1 MKTRTRKWSI
11 GFLLLLFIIG
21 GSLFLGKQLY
31 YNLYNADNSIPYMDP
46 MLDKAASENQKNLS
60 LLLEAE
66 LELNRDNPEEALL
79 NYIEV
84 AKKTQDPKIA
94 ERATKLALSY
104 GTEEQA
110 IEPAKIWATQAPESI
125 EANLTI
131 AGLLLLKSDGNQ
143 VIPYLRTLIS
153 QENLNV
159 DKSLISLYRQL
170 NNENAQKLFQ
180 KLLTDLTLDP
190 TYKNKSEALALH
202 LALAEIYLMEN
213 QAELAYL
220 HSTLLASSSNNHL
233 PARAYIVH
241 AQILFLKGQNQSAI
255 AYLENEIKQNPADTL
270 LRIYLLDLLIETNQ
284 PEKAKAELNKM
295 AKLNNLS
302 STEVLQIAKIAL
314 EAEWFSE
321 AKMFFNLVKDDEKEG
336 DNAKYF
342 IARIEDMNSKP
353 AEAIVWYKQVMNSPY
368 ALNAHL
374 RAAVLLSRQNE
385 TQQGLMILDE
395 IEPQTI
401 EEYKKIILTQS
412 QLFLQSQRYQEG
424 YELLSKALM
433 DIPEDE
439 EILYAR
445 GIQAIQIKNYT
456 QAELDFKEILKFEPN
471 HPETLNALGY
481 LLVEHMQKPDDAYPY
496 LAKAIQI
503 EPNNPSIMDSLGW
516 FYYKKGN
523 KIEALKWLKQAFNL
537 SNDADI
543 ASHLSEVLYSMGQ
556 AESAKKVV
564 YDALQ
569 RFPNEPSLLKT
580 QEKFKAVTQPANAQK
595 IP

>member
-11 GFLLLLFIIG
+11 IFLLLLFVII
-21 GSLFLGKQLY
+21 GSLFLGKRLY
-31 YNLYNADNSIPYMDP
+31 YNLYIADNSIPYMNP
-46 MLDKAASENQKNLS
+46 TIDKTASENQKNLS

-66 LELNRDNPEEALL
+66 IELNRDNPEEALL

-104 GTEEQA
+104 GTEDQA
-110 IEPAKIWATQAPESI
+110 IEPAKIWANQAPENA

-131 AGLLLLKSDGNQ
+131 AGLLLLKSEGSQ
-143 VIPYLRTLIS
+143 ATPYLRTLIS
-153 QENLNV
+153 EENINV

-170 NNENAQKLFQ
+170 NNENALKLFQ

-190 TYKNKSEALALH
+190 TYKNKAEALGLH

-213 QAELAYL
+213 QPELAYL
-220 HSTLLASSSNNHL
+220 HSILLAKAENKGL
-233 PARAYIVH
+233 PARAHIVH
-241 AQILFLKGQNQSAI
+241 AQILFLKGNNQTAI
-255 AYLENEIKQNPADTL
+255 SYLENEIKQNPSDTL
-270 LRIYLLDLLIETNQ
+270 LRIYLLDLLIESNQ
-284 PEKAKAELNKM
+284 AEKAKEQITKM
-295 AKLNNLS
+295 AKLDNLS
-302 STEVLQIAKIAL
+302 STEILQIAKIAL
-314 EAEWFSE
+314 ETEWFFE
-321 AKMFFNLVKDDEKEG
+321 AKTFLNMVKDDQKEG
-336 DNAKYF
+336 DNAKFF
-342 IARIEDMNSKP
+342 IARIEDMNNNP
-353 AEAIVWYKQVMNSPY
+353 TEAILWYKQVINSPY
-368 ALNAHL
+368 SLNAHL
-374 RAAVLLSRQNE
+374 RAATLLSRQNE
-385 TQQGLMILDE
+385 TQQALQLLDE
-395 IEPQTI
+395 VEPQTV

-412 QLFLQSQRYQEG
+412 QLFLEAHRYQDG
-424 YELLSKALM
+424 HELLSKALI
-433 DIPEDE
+433 DLPEDE

-445 GIQAIQIKNYT
+445 AIHAIQIKNYL
-456 QAELDFKEILKFEPN
+456 QAENDLKEILKFEPN

-481 LLVEHMQKPDDAYPY
+481 LLVEYLQKPDDAYPY
-496 LAKAIQI
+496 LAKAIQL

-523 KIEALKWLKQAFNL
+523 QIEALKWLKQAFTL

-543 ASHLSEVLYSMGQ
+543 AAHLSEVLYSIGQ
-556 AESAKKVV
+556 TESAKKVV

-569 RFPNEPSLLKT
+569 RFPNEPTLLKT